1 VQRHSDAVSEADTA
15 AAFAAAALQ
24 ARLGPSS
31 AQLAHM
37 DQSQDIDPNPWG
49 PSTHALGAQSMQ
61 TGHPQASHGMAAVP
75 LHGPYD
81 KLSQSAS
88 HLPSQQQHAFGG
100 QSQSRAQG
108 KAGSMPAATQAW
120 FVNPAFG
127 SESPMPSPEKQ
138 PRSQGPPMPH
148 PSTYPGGAGPQH
160 PTGVSTRQEGL
171 SSVSGHAAVQQASP
185 QQHSQDA
192 SRSMSF
198 GAHPAHDQQ
207 QAMRYMSMHA
217 PHSAGLSGHTHNR
230 LHQQELHMDP
240 AAASLHAPF
249 EPSLQAGG
257 KPALSH
263 DTGHA
268 LNAPGYQSPQQQH
281 LHRRHVFPSMPARQQ
296 QQQQLPQQADISGL
310 QYQAITQ
317 RPATAG
323 YSHISAPSLPPHA
336 RQPPVSPHQG
346 PHHHLVQH
354 HKPQAEQSDGQLQGQ
369 LLDQLQ
375 GQPVS
380 ELQQQ
385 QPAQQQQQQ
394 QPAQQQ
400 QQPAQQQQQQQQ
412 LGRLSGVDMGA
423 YVQGLHQRLA
433 AAEEQAAQARQHGE
447 RQAHTLEAR
456 ITLLEGRLT
465 FVEGE
470 HHLLCLSLRSL
481 SAVVYATSC
490 ASM

>member
-1 VQRHSDAVSEADTA
+1 VQRHSDAVSDADTA
-15 AAFAAAALQ
+15 SASAAAALQ

-37 DQSQDIDPNPWG
+37 DQSQNIDPNPWG
-49 PSTHALGAQSMQ
+49 PPTHALGALSMQ
-61 TGHPQASHGMAAVP
+61 SGHLHASHGMAAVP

-88 HLPSQQQHAFGG
+88 HLPAQQQHAFGG

-160 PTGVSTRQEGL
+160 PTGVSAQQQGL
-171 SSVSGHAAVQQASP
+171 SAVSGHAAVQQASP
-185 QQHSQDA
+185 QQLSQDA
-192 SRSMSF
+192 SRMMTF
-198 GAHPAHDQQ
+198 GPHLAHDQQ
-207 QAMRYMSMHA
+207 QATRYMSM
-217 PHSAGLSGHTHNR
+217 HSAGLSGHTHNR
-230 LHQQELHMDP
+230 LHQQELHRDP
-240 AAASLHAPF
+240 AAASLPAPF
-249 EPSLQAGG
+249 EPSVHADGR
-257 KPALSH
+257 PALSH
-263 DTGHA
+263 DTGQA
-268 LNAPGYQSPQQQH
+268 LSATGYQSPQQQH

-296 QQQQLPQQADISGL
+296 QQQLPQQADTSGL

-323 YSHISAPSLPPHA
+323 YSHTSAPSLPPHA

-346 PHHHLVQH
+346 LHHHLVQH
-354 HKPQAEQSDGQLQGQ
+354 HRPHEGQSDGQLQGQ

-375 GQPVS
+375 GQTMS

-385 QPAQQQQQQ
+385 QS
-394 QPAQQQ
+394 
-400 QQPAQQQQQQQQ
+400 AQQQQQQQQ
-412 LGRLSGVDMGA
+412 QQQPGGGRLSGVDM
-423 YVQGLHQRLA
+423 GLHQRLA

-470 HHLLCLSLRSL
+470 QHLLCLSLRSL

>member
-1 VQRHSDAVSEADTA
+1 MQRHSDAASEADTA
-15 AAFAAAALQ
+15 AASAAAALQ

-31 AQLAHM
+31 AQLAHV
-37 DQSQDIDPNPWG
+37 DQSQNIDPNPWG
-49 PSTHALGAQSMQ
+49 PSAHALGALSMQ
-61 TGHPQASHGMAAVP
+61 TAHPQASHGMAAVP
-75 LHGPYD
+75 LHGYD

-88 HLPSQQQHAFGG
+88 HLPSQQQHAFEG
-100 QSQSRAQG
+100 QSQSKAQG
-108 KAGSMPAATQAW
+108 KAGSMSAATQAW

-160 PTGVSTRQEGL
+160 PTGISAQQQGL
-171 SSVSGHAAVQQASP
+171 SAVSGHAAVQQASP

-198 GAHPAHDQQ
+198 GPHLAHDQQ
-207 QAMRYMSMHA
+207 QEARYMSMHP
-217 PHSAGLSGHTHNR
+217 PHSAGLSGHTHHR
-230 LHQQELHMDP
+230 LHQQELHRDP

-249 EPSLQAGG
+249 EPSVQADGR
-257 KPALSH
+257 PASSH

-268 LNAPGYQSPQQQH
+268 LNATGYQSPQQQH

-296 QQQQLPQQADISGL
+296 QQLPQQANTSGL

-323 YSHISAPSLPPHA
+323 YSHASASNLPLHA

-354 HKPQAEQSDGQLQGQ
+354 HRPQEGQSDGQLQGQ
-369 LLDQLQ
+369 LPEQLQ
-375 GQPVS
+375 GQPLS

-385 QPAQQQQQQ
+385 QPAQQQRQQQ
-394 QPAQQQ
+394 EQQQ
-400 QQPAQQQQQQQQ
+400 QQPGG
-412 LGRLSGVDMGA
+412 GRLSGVDMGA
-423 YVQGLHQRLA
+423 YVQALHHRLA

-447 RQAHTLEAR
+447 RQAHTFEAR
-456 ITLLEGRLT
+456 ITLLEGRLI

-470 HHLLCLSLRSL
+470 HHLVCFLSCLLLTSL
-481 SAVVYATSC
+481 SAVVYATTCTSI
-490 ASM
+490 